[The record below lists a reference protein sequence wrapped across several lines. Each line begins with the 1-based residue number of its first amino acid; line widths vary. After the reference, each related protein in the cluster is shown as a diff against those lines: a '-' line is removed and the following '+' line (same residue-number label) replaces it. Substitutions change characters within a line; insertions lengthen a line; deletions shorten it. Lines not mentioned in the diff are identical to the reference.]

1 MENYCT
7 NDTSCLNNGSCILNI
22 DSTNSCTCQ
31 SGYTGKF
38 CENKLQI
45 HNSQKSKIWNSL
57 IYCDKIVKKNYYLRL
72 HHEKFLQ
79 IFFSV

>member
-22 DSTNSCTCQ
+22 DSTTSCTCQ

-45 HNSQKSKIWNSL
+45 HNSQKSKLLTSL
-57 IYCDKIVKKNYYLRL
+57 IFCNKIVKKKLL
-72 HHEKFLQ
+72 FKISF
-79 IFFSV
+79 